1 MLNINTLYRIKNR
14 RGVYTL
20 DAVREFTTSEV
31 KPLGFYVGDTINVH
45 QADGTIKVA
54 YMYGEKTYSY
64 SKQERDDYRVK
75 MNEIRAKTR
84 ERKELLTKIL
94 NYYNEMSI
102 EQLRG
107 VVESLWTQR

>member
-1 MLNINTLYRIKNR
+1 MLKINTLYRIKHKV
-14 RGVYTL
+14 GVYSF
-20 DAVREFTTSEV
+20 DVAKQFATSDIT
-31 KPLGFYVGDTINVH
+31 PLQFYVGNTINVH
-45 QADGTIKVA
+45 QADGSIKVA

-64 SKQERDDYRVK
+64 SQQERDEYRK
-75 MNEIRAKTR
+75 SMNEMRAKSK

-107 VVESLWTQR
+107 VVESL